1 MINATR
7 ASAAGILV
15 IAGLF
20 GLTGCSPQLQDST
33 CQEFEAAWNDF
44 AEVRDGS
51 GATPED
57 VIAASETFRDRLH
70 ALYND
75 SGAPDD
81 VRSMIG
87 TASEHFRSA
96 WIATTPSDRNSY
108 QQSWING
115 RDYVA
120 RQCSTI
126 GQTLTFNGSDVP
138 LETPRLSQPTPAPT
152 DLDADTD

>member
-1 MINATR
+1 M
-7 ASAAGILV
+7 V
-15 IAGLF
+15 AGLV

-44 AEVRDGS
+44 AEVRDG
-51 GATPED
+51 GAATPEQ

-75 SGAPDD
+75 SDAPDD

-96 WIATTPSDRNSY
+96 WIATTPSDRNAY
-108 QQSWING
+108 QESWTNG
-115 RDYVA
+115 RDYIA
-120 RQCSTI
+120 RQCSKI
-126 GQTLTFNGSDVP
+126 GQTLTFDGSDVP
-138 LETPRLSQPTPAPT
+138 LETPRLSQPTPAPAEP
-152 DLDADTD
+152 DAG